1 MRPKR
6 VRLPEP
12 EEALAERGITAERH
26 VIAWDGER
34 VWVQLDGDAIG
45 VYPITQVTVLE
56 REMAADDRGASV
68 NDKDEQES

>member
-6 VRLPEP
+6 VKLPEP
-12 EEALAERGITAERH
+12 EEALAERGITPERH

-45 VYPITQVTVLE
+45 VYPLTQVTVLE
-56 REMAADDRGASV
+56 REMVAADE
-68 NDKDEQES
+68 DEQEN